1 MAVHLAR
8 VLVEPPR
15 LLLVEDSF
23 SSLPAAARTPLLDA
37 LLDPAAPWTLLLATQ
52 DPSLV
57 ARCASSI
64 ELREPQRALSA

>member
-1 MAVHLAR
+1 MHLAR
-8 VLVEPPR
+8 VLVDPPR

-23 SSLPAAARTPLLDA
+23 SSLPAPVRQPLLDA

-57 ARCASSI
+57 ARCSSSL
-64 ELREPQRALSA
+64 ELRTPERALTA